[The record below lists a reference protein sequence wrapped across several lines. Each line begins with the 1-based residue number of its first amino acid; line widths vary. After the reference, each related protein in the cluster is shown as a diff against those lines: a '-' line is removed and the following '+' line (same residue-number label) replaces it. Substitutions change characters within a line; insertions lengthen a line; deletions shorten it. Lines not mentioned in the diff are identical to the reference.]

1 MVKYLYRL
9 FISEFRN
16 KYSCL
21 NVVSR
26 IMDVNLC
33 INVLET
39 FIFLLKNVTMKF
51 DIYVSVHHYTVYE
64 NDQQDATV

>member
-1 MVKYLYRL
+1 
-9 FISEFRN
+9 
-16 KYSCL
+16 L

-33 INVLET
+33 INILET

-51 DIYVSVHHYTVYE
+51 DIHVSVHHYTVYE